1 MNARLDLLPGKPPAP
16 LTPLRAMAVCDVD
29 AVLGVEVR
37 AYAHPW
43 SRGNFVDSLAAG
55 YRARLARDDEGAVLG
70 YFIAMPGVGE
80 LHLLNLTVAPECQ
93 GRGLGRALLEAVV
106 AEARALSAARLLLE
120 VREGNGRARRLY
132 AARGFAEVGRRR
144 GYYPARGGREDAVVM
159 SLALEQSDGL
169 D

>member
-1 MNARLDLLPGKPPAP
+1 MATTDLDRVL
-16 LTPLRAMAVCDVD
+16 AV
-29 AVLGVEVR
+29 EMQ
-37 AYAHPW
+37 AYSFPW

-55 YRARLARDDEGAVLG
+55 YLARLARDDEVAVLG

-93 GRGLGRALLEAVV
+93 GRGVGHALLQAVV

-120 VREGNGRARRLY
+120 VREGNERARRLY

-144 GYYPARGGREDAVVM
+144 GYYPARGGREDAIVM
-159 SLALEQSDGL
+159 SLALEPCDGL